1 MHEPGSCGACEELAV
16 HGPGSC
22 SAQPTNTPTF
32 HTLPLLILPLPIL
45 SRCPHSVAV
54 RARAWA
60 ESLPWG
66 RLFELFFRLLGV
78 FVFGP
83 HMWLIGRHVRER
95 WAEFVAKSEVYRTGD
110 ADVRQAMEQTHE
122 RECDEFLTERIQKEI
137 HGSHAEPEV
146 LELQAEMERKYWT
159 VMLRPRP
166 TEPQLRF
173 IHRPDPKRSYAYPTY
188 AAEDRPALQPSG
200 ELAA

>member
-1 MHEPGSCGACEELAV
+1 MLDSMNVHVRVARRIVTWDDRLLSFQITIGLAV
-16 HGPGSC
+16 
-22 SAQPTNTPTF
+22 SAA
-32 HTLPLLILPLPIL
+32 LL
-45 SRCPHSVAV
+45 AV
-54 RARAWA
+54 VGRLL